1 LSGIHSQTPLPQIDA
16 AVTQQDTMAAYCKS
30 VFESFLRE
38 DARIE
43 QKFIEQKFKADL
55 ERIAPSPEA
64 AKDGIAQGEEGSNQI
79 HRERQRARQRVALA
93 LVADRNESTNWI
105 RLPAAEKEG
114 AADYAACLAYKDAD
128 FLTCKRTQRCS
139 RTSSA

>member
-38 DARIE
+38 DAR
-43 QKFIEQKFKADL
+43 IEQKFKADL

-93 LVADRNESTNWI
+93 LVADPNESTNWI
-105 RLPAAEKEG
+105 RLSAAEKEG
-114 AADYAACLAYKDAD
+114 AADYVACLAYKDAD